1 MAGECPSADRA
12 AEIEAAVREKYRAV
26 ARKPGGQFGYPVGR
40 KGAKRLGYEAA
51 WLDGAPADVVAG
63 FVGVGNPL
71 LVCRPGPGQRVLDAG
86 CGCGLDSY
94 VASMLVGP
102 SGRAVGVDLS
112 EEMLERPRRGLAA
125 WGPKNLEFR
134 AASVADLPF
143 EDASFDLVVSN
154 GVLNL
159 VPDKDA
165 AFREIARVL
174 RPGGTFAAAD
184 LLVVEDV
191 PQALL
196 ADMDAWST

>member
-1 MAGECPSADRA
+1 MAGECPSRDRA
-12 AEIEAAVREKYRAV
+12 AQIEAAVREKYRAV
-26 ARKPGGQFGYPVGR
+26 ARRPDGQFGYPVGR
-40 KGAKRLGYEAA
+40 EGAERLGYEGA
-51 WLDGAPADVVAG
+51 WLDRAPADVVAG
-63 FVGVGNPL
+63 FVGVGNPFG
-71 LVCRPGPGQRVLDAG
+71 VRRPDAGQRVLDAG

-94 VASMLVGP
+94 VASMLVGAA
-102 SGRAVGVDLS
+102 GAAVGVDLS
-112 EEMLERPRRGLAA
+112 EEMLERPRRGLPS
-125 WGPKNLEFR
+125 WTPRNLEFR
-134 AASVADLPF
+134 AGSIADLPF

-184 LLVVEDV
+184 LLVVADV